1 MPQQWKHNKY
11 DYMLCSKIGQI
22 YHYATICHSLWDPLE
37 LAVSPGDG
45 LLLCFSLFSS
55 TSASSP
61 SSIFSFFSLPPSTP
75 PSFYL
80 PNHQLSFIL
89 QIKVGGRFLGNH
101 LSADY
106 LLVCSH
112 SQENGINIKYNY
124 PHGYP
129 QHFPLSVQLKDYFIS
144 DIIEHNYY
152 YFVIYNVQE
161 T

>member
-1 MPQQWKHNKY
+1 MHQDWTDLPLWYHLTQL
-11 DYMLCSKIGQI
+11 MRPLRTCS
-22 YHYATICHSLWDPLE
+22 
-37 LAVSPGDG
+37 SPGDG

-61 SSIFSFFSLPPSTP
+61 SSIFSFLFSQLPLHLP
-75 PSFYL
+75 FYL

-89 QIKVGGRFLGNH
+89 QIKVGSRFLGNH

-144 DIIEHNYY
+144 DTIEHNYY
-152 YFVIYNVQE
+152 YFVIDKLQE

>member
-1 MPQQWKHNKY
+1 M
-11 DYMLCSKIGQI
+11 
-22 YHYATICHSLWDPLE
+22 
-37 LAVSPGDG
+37 
-45 LLLCFSLFSS
+45 
-55 TSASSP
+55 
-61 SSIFSFFSLPPSTP
+61 
-75 PSFYL
+75 

-89 QIKVGGRFLGNH
+89 QIKVGSRFLGNH

-129 QHFPLSVQLKDYFIS
+129 QHFPLSVLLKDYFIS
-144 DIIEHNYY
+144 DTIEHNYY
-152 YFVIYNVQE
+152 YFVIDKLQE

>member
-1 MPQQWKHNKY
+1 
-11 DYMLCSKIGQI
+11 MLCTKIGQI
-22 YHYATICHSLWDPLE
+22 YHYATIFHSLWDPLE

-45 LLLCFSLFSS
+45 LLLCFSLFCS

-61 SSIFSFFSLPPSTP
+61 SSIFSFLFSHLPLHLP
-75 PSFYL
+75 FHL

-89 QIKVGGRFLGNH
+89 QIKVGSRFLGNH

-144 DIIEHNYY
+144 DKIEHNYY
-152 YFVIYNVQE
+152 YFVIYKLEE